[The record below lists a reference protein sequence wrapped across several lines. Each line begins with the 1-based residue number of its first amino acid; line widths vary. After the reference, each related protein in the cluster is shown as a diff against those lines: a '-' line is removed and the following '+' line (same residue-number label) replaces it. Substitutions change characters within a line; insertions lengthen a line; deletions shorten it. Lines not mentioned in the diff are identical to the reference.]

1 MLLLVLQLDCITF
14 TPVGQKC
21 GKLDKLIATP
31 RTAMQNVNLTS
42 YFLLLVLRLDWVT
55 YTPTESSLRDFFA
68 NGKAHPKAAAQK
80 GNFTY

>member
-1 MLLLVLQLDCITF
+1 LLLVLQLDWITF

-42 YFLLLVLRLDWVT
+42 YFLLLVLQLDWVT
-55 YTPTESSLRDFFA
+55 YTPTESSLRVFFA